1 MGNPFFNQ
9 NSPTPQM
16 NNPFGNMANMMSQ
29 FQQFKS
35 NFQGD
40 PRQKVQELLNSGRMT
55 QESETTEAL
64 LETAVSGVT
73 GLSGLSFCSCSHSWV
88 TVGAVSVATQEELC
102 RM

>member
-9 NSPTPQM
+9 NSSAPQT

-55 QESETTEAL
+55 QEQFNQ
-64 LETAVSGVT
+64 
-73 GLSGLSFCSCSHSWV
+73 LSQLAQHFQSFF
-88 TVGAVSVATQEELC
+88 
-102 RM
+102 RR

>member
-40 PRQKVQELLNSGRMT
+40 PRQKVQELINSGRMT
-55 QESETTEAL
+55 QEQFNQ
-64 LETAVSGVT
+64 
-73 GLSGLSFCSCSHSWV
+73 LSQLAQQFQSFF
-88 TVGAVSVATQEELC
+88 
-102 RM
+102 RR